1 MQTHT
6 ILIILGAVL
15 LLAGV
20 MGGGL
25 TLKEMKLPSLDK
37 SSRVLAGIVG
47 AAFIA
52 AGIYLERGA
61 RAPQPPSPMPE
72 SVEVPHK
79 DAKAKEEA
87 DAGAKARA
95 EEDAAAKARA
105 EQDAK
110 AKAKAEE
117 EARAK
122 ARAEE
127 EARKAALARQ
137 REEEERRAA
146 AERQKEQQEADLTR
160 RALDAP
166 KANAW
171 QGAFRIYDP
180 KTGADLARGELAFGP
195 TTYADRI
202 AYARLRVDQ
211 STLRQLPVG
220 QVESTE
226 AVWGFMGAGKDSTVS
241 IVFGKAADTPILVF
255 NSMTKD
261 TANGYLELRGV
272 LFLVRD
278 GKNEVVAHARASCRA
293 R

>member
-61 RAPQPPSPMPE
+61 QAPQPPSPIPQA
-72 SVEVPHK
+72 VEAPHK
-79 DAKAKEEA
+79 DAKAEQEA
-87 DAGAKARA
+87 DAGAM
-95 EEDAAAKARA
+95 AK
-105 EQDAK
+105 
-110 AKAKAEE
+110 
-117 EARAK
+117 AK

-137 REEEERRAA
+137 RD
-146 AERQKEQQEADLTR
+146 KEQQEADFTR

-195 TTYADRI
+195 ATHAERI

-211 STLRQLPVG
+211 STLRQLPAG

-226 AVWGFMGAGKDSTVS
+226 AVWGFMGAAKDSAVS

-261 TANGYLELRGV
+261 TVNGYLELRGV
-272 LFLVRD
+272 LFVVRD